1 MKKRILVLT
10 LLLCLSVS
18 LLIGS
23 QAFASGLTLIE
34 DIGEDTAADAGEAYE
49 DAFPE
54 ATLDP
59 NLPTVRTAALVN
71 DEAGLLSS
79 KDAAALTEKLEALS
93 DKHDMAVAVLTVNSL
108 QGKTVEAFADDYFD
122 YNGLASGREN
132 GGILFLIAM
141 ESRDWHISTFGTAI
155 DVFTDYGINAI
166 GKSVVPYLS
175 EGDYYKAFS
184 RFADLTDEY
193 IAEAD
198 NGQAYDTNNEYEYKE
213 PYKVFSLKRLI
224 ADIAAGV
231 AAAFVPVSSMKAGM
245 NSVASVNSAR
255 NYVKRNSLR
264 LYRSDE
270 RAAGSRISRV
280 PIQQVR
286 VPSSGSRP
294 SGGGGSSVH
303 ISSSGHTHGGGGG
316 KF

>member
-54 ATLDP
+54 ATPDP
-59 NLPTVRTAALVN
+59 NLPTVRTVALVN
-71 DEAGLLSS
+71 DEAGLLSAA
-79 KDAAALTEKLEALS
+79 DAAALTEKLVALS
-93 DKHDMAVAVLTVNSL
+93 DKHDMAVAVLTVKSL
-108 QGKTVEAFADDYFD
+108 QGKTPQDYADDYFD
-122 YNGLASGREN
+122 YNGIASGRAN

-141 ESRDWHISTFGTAI
+141 ESRDWHISTFGRAI
-155 DVFTDYGINAI
+155 DVFTDYGIKAI
-166 GKSVVPYLS
+166 GKSVVPDL
-175 EGDYYKAFS
+175 GDGNYYKAFS
-184 RFADLTDEY
+184 RFADLADEY

-198 NGQAYDTNNEYEYKE
+198 NGQAYDTNNEYKE
-213 PYKVFSLKRLI
+213 PYKVLSLKRLI

-245 NSVASVNSAR
+245 NSVASVNTAR

-286 VPSSGSRP
+286 VPSSPSRP